1 MSLNVCNKTMDHKS
15 SVYIRNMHIL
25 RCKLEDLRSIRRISY
40 RVHYSGITRF
50 MKLKYIAF

>member
-1 MSLNVCNKTMDHKS
+1 
-15 SVYIRNMHIL
+15 MHIL

-50 MKLKYIAF
+50 MKLKYIAFWIICFVKIFTVHHRECV